1 MRIGILYICTGK
13 YSIFW
18 EQFYKSAEQY
28 LMRKDFR
35 ICEYYVFTD
44 SPKLYGEDTNSHV
57 HRIYQENLGWSG
69 NSLMRFHMFLSIKE
83 RLEQETDSLYF
94 FNANMEFQ
102 LPVGDEFFPDERS
115 NGLVGVQHCAFYDK
129 TNNQFPY
136 GRNSESTAYIPYGE
150 GNYYYQGSLIGGTT
164 SAFLKMCETLRN
176 NIDEDS
182 KKTL

>member
-94 FNANMEFQ
+94 F
-102 LPVGDEFFPDERS
+102 
-115 NGLVGVQHCAFYDK
+115 
-129 TNNQFPY
+129 
-136 GRNSESTAYIPYGE
+136 
-150 GNYYYQGSLIGGTT
+150 
-164 SAFLKMCETLRN
+164 
-176 NIDEDS
+176 
-182 KKTL
+182 